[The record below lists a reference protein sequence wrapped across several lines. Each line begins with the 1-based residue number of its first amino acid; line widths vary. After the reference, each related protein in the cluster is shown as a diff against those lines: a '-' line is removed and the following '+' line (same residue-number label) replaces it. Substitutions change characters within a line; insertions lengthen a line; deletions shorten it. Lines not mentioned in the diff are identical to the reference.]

1 MSGAATAI
9 LDNKEKALKNHKTLA
24 FYPWATKPIPAAF
37 YLQISYIVK
46 KNKTFSLPKLLFIK
60 IYHSWKQTLI
70 LRGLKIDTFKKEGIL
85 KCVYV
90 YSCGKQP
97 YAAG

>member
-24 FYPWATKPIPAAF
+24 FYPWATKPAAF

-46 KNKTFSLPKLLFIK
+46 KNKTFSLPKLLFI
-60 IYHSWKQTLI
+60 
-70 LRGLKIDTFKKEGIL
+70 
-85 KCVYV
+85 
-90 YSCGKQP
+90 
-97 YAAG
+97 

>member
-37 YLQISYIVK
+37 YLRISYCVK
-46 KNKTFSLPKLLFIK
+46 KNKTLAWPSYCLFRFTTAESKL
-60 IYHSWKQTLI
+60 
-70 LRGLKIDTFKKEGIL
+70 
-85 KCVYV
+85 
-90 YSCGKQP
+90 
-97 YAAG
+97 

>member
-46 KNKTFSLPKLLFIK
+46 KNIKLLACPS
-60 IYHSWKQTLI
+60 YCL
-70 LRGLKIDTFKKEGIL
+70 LRFTTAESKL
-85 KCVYV
+85 
-90 YSCGKQP
+90 
-97 YAAG
+97 